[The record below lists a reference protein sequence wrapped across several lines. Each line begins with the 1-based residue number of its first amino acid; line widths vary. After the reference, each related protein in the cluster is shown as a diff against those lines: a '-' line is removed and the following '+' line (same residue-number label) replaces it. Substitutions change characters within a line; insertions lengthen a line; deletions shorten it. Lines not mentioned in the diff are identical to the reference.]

1 MDQPAVSLAYP
12 KPESGVV
19 RIALW
24 RFDRL
29 LERFFPDRL
38 FARAL
43 IIVIAPIVLLQ
54 LIMGYVF
61 IERHYEEVTRSLSR
75 SYVREVAMLIDL
87 YRESDRS
94 PLALEQVR
102 RIANDQL
109 LLGLEVRRGEALP
122 KPAPKPWLSSV
133 IPKLN
138 RYVSRRV
145 NLPFWIDTER
155 EPGFVDL
162 RIEVE
167 PGMVFRF
174 LSPIERAHA
183 PSRHVFLLWMALSSL
198 VLLLIAILFL
208 RHQINPILRLA
219 EAAHAFGLGREVK
232 DFRPAGAREV
242 QEAANA
248 FLAMKGRIERNV
260 EQRTAMLAGV
270 SHDLRTILTRLTL
283 ELAMSPT
290 SPPVEAMREDLAEM
304 RRMLEGYLAFARGDG
319 GEEAEP
325 VDVGE
330 LLESVRS
337 GLARTGKPIEIRSPP
352 GWWRWRSR
360 RRSSA
365 ASRTSPP
372 TPAGSARV
380 SSSRRGTRAGRPC
393 SPWTTTARASRPTA
407 TRKCF
412 VRSYGSTM
420 RAIRTRRE
428 PGLACRSPATSLAA
442 TAATFACRRAR
453 SAGSAP
459 RSAFR
464 SRDSGQNSR
473 PPFGTGRSIAAS
485 TTSPSAS
492 GKPSVST
499 SDMNLPIWRGLKLTT
514 AATWRPRRP
523 SGV

>member
-208 RHQINPILRLA
+208 RNQINPILRLA

-242 QEAANA
+242 QEASNA

-283 ELAMSPT
+283 ELAMLPS

-319 GEEAEP
+319 GEETEP

-352 GWWRWRSR
+352 GLVAMAKPQAIKRCIENLASNACRFGSR
-360 RRSSA
+360 VVIEARNEGRA
-365 ASRTSPP
+365 AVFTVDDNGPGVAPDRYEE
-372 TPAGSARV
+372 V
-380 SSSRRGTRAGRPC
+380 FRP
-393 SPWTTTARASRPTA
+393 
-407 TRKCF
+407 F
-412 VRSYGSTM
+412 VRLDDARNQDEAGT
-420 RAIRTRRE
+420 
-428 PGLACRSPATSLAA
+428 GLGLSIARDI
-442 TAATFACRRAR
+442 AR
-453 SAGSAP
+453 SHGGDIRLSKSPLGGLRAAL
-459 RSAFR
+459 
-464 SRDSGQNSR
+464 
-473 PPFGTGRSIAAS
+473 SI
-485 TTSPSAS
+485 PQ
-492 GKPSVST
+492 
-499 SDMNLPIWRGLKLTT
+499 
-514 AATWRPRRP
+514 
-523 SGV
+523 